1 MQRIYV
7 IRVITAFTIATI
19 SLMAVFLIDNRNL
32 IAWIIAFSTTLLPF
46 VGKKIEV
53 QSLEETTS

>member
-7 IRVITAFTIATI
+7 IRVITTFAIATNA
-19 SLMAVFLIDNRNL
+19 LMTVFLIDNRNL
-32 IAWIIAFSTTLLPF
+32 IAWVIALSTTLLPF

-53 QSLEETTS
+53 QSLE